1 MRTISETFRKRLVP
15 ATAAGATGALAL
27 LLAVGY
33 PASSDAQSP
42 GGSVMSTFNTKPT
55 ITSAEQ
61 VSGTA
66 DTATVRMEWD
76 EPDLAPIIAHLGI
89 PRTGFCYTAE
99 EEVDG
104 VSQGHASHICETSD
118 DTHVEFDVSVPPP
131 PSAKTLKLR
140 VRIVLK
146 GERDGYGVV
155 TYTGHASDEVRLL
168 VKAVSE

>member
-1 MRTISETFRKRLVP
+1 MRKNTSISFLSR
-15 ATAAGATGALAL
+15 AAAIGVMAL
-27 LLAVGY
+27 LFAVAY
-33 PASSDAQSP
+33 PASSDAQLL
-42 GGSVMSTFNTKPT
+42 STFNTKPT
-55 ITSAEQ
+55 ITNAYQ

-155 TYTGHASDEVRLL
+155 TYTGFRSNEFSVVVRSGGP
-168 VKAVSE
+168 APE